1 MILYPLAPRKR
12 KSRRRV
18 GSGVP
23 NGILVTSVHLST
35 PATQVKIFFAG
46 NVTWNG
52 SDVPSAFRADTI
64 DGPLDA
70 CINVLGTGPD
80 WIEVEFNGNV
90 AAGANWQVDGPMA
103 GITPAV
109 AWPQSGVV
117 TAERKQS

>member
-1 MILYPLAPRKR
+1 VILYPLAPRKR

-52 SDVPSAFRADTI
+52 SDVPSAFRADTS

-117 TAERKQS
+117 TA